1 MQKLLEHLRYEILTN
16 LLNQALAILLG
27 LVLGGTIV
35 LTIGISIKIQ
45 HLKKSIIQLQYEK
58 DSINNEIRRFPMRIH
73 CNSVF
78 LIEKNINFKE
88 CD

>member
-1 MQKLLEHLRYEILTN
+1 MMQKLLEHLRYEIPTN

-58 DSINNEIRRFPMRIH
+58 DSINNEIRRFPE
-73 CNSVF
+73 NT
-78 LIEKNINFKE
+78 L
-88 CD
+88 

>member
-1 MQKLLEHLRYEILTN
+1 MQKLLEHLRYEIPTN

-58 DSINNEIRRFPMRIH
+58 DSINNEIRRFPE
-73 CNSVF
+73 NT
-78 LIEKNINFKE
+78 L
-88 CD
+88 